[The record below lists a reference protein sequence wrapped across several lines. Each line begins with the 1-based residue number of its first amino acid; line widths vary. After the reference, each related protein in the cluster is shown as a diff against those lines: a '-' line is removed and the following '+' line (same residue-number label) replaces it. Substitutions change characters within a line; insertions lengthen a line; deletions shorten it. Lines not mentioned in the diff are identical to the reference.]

1 MSKGKDFVVNILGDT
16 GGVDKAFDTFKDNA
30 GKAAVGAAAAFA
42 GVKVGEALAAGLD
55 AGALEDKV
63 AASLGGSAAEAERWG
78 DAAAGAYRAG
88 WGATMEEASAAVED
102 VVGNISTMRTAGGA
116 DIEATTSKALALA
129 TAMEVDVADSTKA
142 AGLLISNGLAPDA
155 NAAFDLIT
163 AGLQKVPTAMR
174 GEALDA
180 LSEYSVNFANLG
192 ISGDEAMGMLAGS
205 ADISSIALDK
215 TGDAI
220 KEFTILSQDTA
231 RTGPVFEQLGLDAQ
245 SMSSAIAG
253 GGEGAK
259 AAFGQIVTGLQGITD
274 PSAKAQAAIALF
286 GSPVE
291 DLGINEIPA
300 FVDALAS
307 ASGGLGDTSGAADS
321 MAATLSSNPKASVDA
336 MRRSFEGW
344 QQDLVELPGPLGT
357 VAVAT
362 QAFGGDALAM
372 GSSVAMGVYALS
384 NMNLGFLATG
394 ATAVASG
401 ARMVGSFIATGAG
414 AVASGARAVGSF
426 VAMGASAVAQ
436 GAVTAGAWVASGARA
451 AASFV
456 VTGASAVAQGAVT
469 AGAWAASGARAAAS
483 FVALGASAAAQG
495 AVTAAAWLASS
506 TATVASLTAQ
516 GVALGA
522 AKAGQL
528 AGSAATGIATAAQW
542 AYNAALSANPIG
554 VVIVAIAALVAG
566 LAWFFTQTEAGK
578 AVVDAVWGGIQ
589 SAIGGV
595 TGWWTNSALPAL
607 TGGWVTI
614 RTTFEYGVAAV
625 SGFLNGALDVIKKV
639 WSFSPLGLIIGNWDS
654 IMGFFKGIPAG
665 IGKALDGVGSAISG
679 AFKAPFNAVAGF
691 WNRTIGGL
699 SFEVPDWVPGMG
711 GKGFS
716 FPKIPMLAS
725 GAVVTSATLAMIGEG
740 REPEAVM
747 PLSKLDAM
755 LANANPANRGAS
767 NSGGPL
773 IHIDTYNA
781 GPASSDEVA
790 RDFAWQIGR

>member
-16 GGVDKAFDTFKDNA
+16 GGVDKAFETFKENA

-42 GVKVGEALAAGLD
+42 GVKIGEALAGNLD

-63 AASLGGSAAEAERWG
+63 AASLGASAAEAERWG
-78 DAAAGAYRAG
+78 DAASGAYRAG
-88 WGATMEEASAAVED
+88 WGATMEETSAAVES

-129 TAMEVDVADSTKA
+129 EAMDVDVAESTKA
-142 AGLLISNGLAPDA
+142 AGILISNGLAPDA

-205 ADISSIALDK
+205 AGISSIALDK

-231 RTGPVFEQLGLDAQ
+231 RTGPVFEQLGLDARQ
-245 SMSSAIAG
+245 MATDIAG

-259 AAFGQIVTGLQGITD
+259 AAFGQVVSGLQGITD

-307 ASGGLGDTSGAADS
+307 ASTGLGDTSGAADE
-321 MAATLSSNPKASVDA
+321 MATTLSSNPKASVEE

-344 QQDLVELPGPLGT
+344 QQDLVGLPGPLGT
-357 VAVAT
+357 AAVAT
-362 QAFGGDALAM
+362 QAFGADALAL
-372 GSSVAMGVYALS
+372 GSSVAMGVFALS
-384 NMNLGFLATG
+384 QMNVAAG
-394 ATAVASG
+394 AAKVAQIG
-401 ARMVGSFIATGAG
+401 G
-414 AVASGARAVGSF
+414 AVA
-426 VAMGASAVAQ
+426 
-436 GAVTAGAWVASGARA
+436 
-451 AASFV
+451 
-456 VTGASAVAQGAVT
+456 TGVS
-469 AGAWAASGARAAAS
+469 
-483 FVALGASAAAQG
+483 
-495 AVTAAAWLASS
+495 
-506 TATVASLTAQ
+506 
-516 GVALGA
+516 
-522 AKAGQL
+522 
-528 AGSAATGIATAAQW
+528 TAAQW
-542 AYNAALSANPIG
+542 AWNAALSANPIG
-554 VVIVAIAALVAG
+554 VVVLAIAALVAG
-566 LAWFFTQTEAGK
+566 LVWFFTQTEAGK
-578 AVVDAVWGGIQ
+578 AVVDAVWGGIK

-595 TGWWTNSALPAL
+595 TGWWTDTAMPAMKA
-607 TGGWVTI
+607 GWVVLETMFQVGKDKV
-614 RTTFEYGVAAV
+614 TGFMSGVGDA
-625 SGFLNGALDVIKKV
+625 IYKV
-639 WSFSPLGLIIGNWDS
+639 WSWTPIGLIATNWGS
-654 IMGFFKGIPAG
+654 IMEFFRGIPAG

-755 LANANPANRGAS
+755 LENANPAGRGAS
-767 NSGGPL
+767 NGGGPL
-773 IHIDTYNA
+773 VHIDTYNA
-781 GPASSDEVA
+781 GRASSDEVA
-790 RDFAWQIGR
+790 RDLAWQIGR

>member
-1 MSKGKDFVVNILGDT
+1 MSKGKDFVVNIIGDT
-16 GGVDKAFDTFKDNA
+16 GGVDKAFETFKDNA

-42 GVKVGEALAAGLD
+42 AVKVGEALAAGLD

-63 AASLGGSAAEAERWG
+63 AASLGASAAEAERWG

-88 WGATMEEASAAVED
+88 WGETMEDASAAVEN
-102 VVGNISTMRTAGGA
+102 VVGNISSMRTAGGA

-129 TAMEVDVADSTKA
+129 QAMDVDVAESTKA
-142 AGLLISNGLAPDA
+142 AGILISNGLAPDA

-180 LSEYSVNFANLG
+180 MSEYSVNFANLG

-205 ADISSIALDK
+205 AGISSIALDK

-231 RTGPVFEQLGLDAQ
+231 RMGPVFEQLGLDAQ
-245 SMSSAIAG
+245 SMSTAIAG

-307 ASGGLGDTSGAADS
+307 ASTGLGDTSGAADA
-321 MAATLSSNPKASVDA
+321 MATTLSSNPKASVES

-357 VAVAT
+357 AAVAT
-362 QAFGGDALAM
+362 QAFGADALAL
-372 GSSVAMGVYALS
+372 GSSVAMGILALS
-384 NMNLGFLATG
+384 QMN
-394 ATAVASG
+394 VA
-401 ARMVGSFIATGAG
+401 AG
-414 AVASGARAVGSF
+414 I
-426 VAMGASAVAQ
+426 
-436 GAVTAGAWVASGARA
+436 
-451 AASFV
+451 
-456 VTGASAVAQGAVT
+456 
-469 AGAWAASGARAAAS
+469 
-483 FVALGASAAAQG
+483 
-495 AVTAAAWLASS
+495 
-506 TATVASLTAQ
+506 
-516 GVALGA
+516 

-528 AGSAATGIATAAQW
+528 AGAVATGVSTAAQW
-542 AYNAALSANPIG
+542 AWNAALSANPIG
-554 VVIVAIAALVAG
+554 IVVVAIAALVAG
-566 LAWFFTQTEAGK
+566 LVWFFTQTEAGK
-578 AVVDAVWGGIQ
+578 AVVTAVWGGIQ

-595 TGWWTNSALPAL
+595 TGWWTNTAQPAL
-607 TGGWVTI
+607 AAGWNAI
-614 RTTFEYGVAAV
+614 
-625 SGFLNGALDVIKKV
+625 SGFFRAGGQVVGSVMSGALAIITKV
-639 WSFSPLGLIIGNWDS
+639 WSYSPIGLITGNWDS
-654 IMGFFKGIPAG
+654 IMGFFKGIP
-665 IGKALDGVGSAISG
+665 GKVGTALGGVGDAIKG
-679 AFKAPFNAVAGF
+679 AFKGPFNAVAGF
-691 WNRTIGGL
+691 WNRSIGNL
-699 SFEVPDWVPGMG
+699 HFEVPDWVPGVG

-740 REPEAVM
+740 REPEAVL
-747 PLSKLDAM
+747 PLSRLDAM
-755 LANANPANRGAS
+755 LDNTNPQGRAGNS
-767 NSGGPL
+767 NGGPL
-773 IHIDTYNA
+773 VHINTYNA
-781 GPASSDEVA
+781 GPASSSEVA
-790 RDFAWQIGR
+790 RDLAWQMGR